1 MPSAIEQVHREYAER
16 GLAVLA
22 INIQEEP
29 EVVAAWVRD
38 KKVTMPVL
46 LDPPG
51 RASRA
56 YSITA
61 TPTVIVVSREG
72 RLIARGAGTKAWT
85 SPRARA
91 FLDLLL
97 ER

>member
-1 MPSAIEQVHREYAER
+1 MPSAIEQVHREYAGR
-16 GLAVLA
+16 GLSVLA

-29 EVVAAWVRD
+29 GVVAAWVRQ
-38 KKVTMPVL
+38 KQVTMPVL

-51 RASRA
+51 RATRA

-61 TPTVIVVSREG
+61 TPTVFVVSREG
-72 RLIARGAGTKAWT
+72 SLIARGTGTKAWA
-85 SPRARA
+85 SPRGRA